1 MNKADVDLVKIER
14 VQEIVSADNIDKGDE
29 EEK

>member
-1 MNKADVDLVKIER
+1 MNKADVDLLNRAR

-29 EEK
+29 QEK